1 MNYIKLINQFWKLR
15 RSKRITSKQADLY
28 FFLIQECNEQA
39 WENPFE
45 CSNKLI
51 IASIDMQEP
60 TLIDAR
66 NRLKQLGL
74 IDFKGG
80 KRNEAS
86 PVYSI
91 LYLNELSKDRGANLN
106 NLSRNRDESI
116 ANTEEKAGMND
127 EHIEET
133 KLNKTE
139 TKGNDASASTTK
151 SFKKF
156 SEDDFRND
164 IRTANESL
172 TLPPGMLHKFFGYWS
187 ERSASGMMKFQLE
200 KTWETKR
207 RLETWR
213 DNQAKFERH
222 GKVNPGSNPIVP
234 GVSGPGRSI
243 VRDAL

>member
-28 FFLIQECNEQA
+28 FFLVQECNEQA

-86 PVYSI
+86 PIYSI
-91 LYLNELSKDRGANLN
+91 LYLNY
-106 NLSRNRDESI
+106 LSRSRDESI
-116 ANTEEKAGMND
+116 VNAEEND
-127 EHIEET
+127 EMKGEPKENKLKVNQTERKEES
-133 KLNKTE
+133 
-139 TKGNDASASTTK
+139 SAGAHPPK

-156 SEDDFRND
+156 SEEEFKDD
-164 IRTANESL
+164 IRNSNPG
-172 TLPPGMLHKFFGYWS
+172 LPPQMLHQFFRYWS
-187 ERSASGMMKFQLE
+187 EKSASGLMKFQLE
-200 KTWETKR
+200 KTWDTKR

-213 DNQAKFERH
+213 DNQAKFDRH
-222 GKVNPGSNPIVP
+222 GNKHQGTNPSTLS
-234 GVSGPGRSI
+234 SGRTLQ
-243 VRDAL
+243 RDQL